1 MSIRRCET
9 SVFVV
14 SETEDRTVWRMIT
27 FNMGDRLFMKY
38 QKIKTGTF
46 LVRKNR
52 FVAEI
57 ELDGERVLCHVKN
70 TGRCRE
76 LFVPGVKVILQECDN
91 PSRKTRYD
99 LIAVYKN
106 GHLIN
111 VDSQV
116 TNTVVEEWVKESGYF
131 PNLKLVRREVTYGAS
146 RFDLYVEYG
155 EQKKAFIEVKGVTLE
170 EDGIARFPDAPTLRG
185 LKHVEELIACQKD
198 GYEAYLFFVVQMK
211 HIRHVEPN
219 WKTHPEFGNALQKAA
234 DAGVHL
240 LAYDC
245 LMTENSIQADLPLPV
260 IL

>member
-1 MSIRRCET
+1 
-9 SVFVV
+9 
-14 SETEDRTVWRMIT
+14 
-27 FNMGDRLFMKY
+27 MKY
-38 QKIKTGTF
+38 ERIKTGTF
-46 LVRKNR
+46 LLRRNR

-57 ELDGERVLCHVKN
+57 EIDGQVVDCHVKN

-76 LFVPGVKVILQECDN
+76 LFVPGVKVILQESDN

-106 GHLIN
+106 DQLIN

-116 TNTVVEEWVKESGYF
+116 TNVVVEEWVKESGYF
-131 PNLKLVRREVTYGAS
+131 PDLKLVKREVTYGKS

-155 EQKKAFIEVKGVTLE
+155 EEKKAFIEVKGVTLE

-185 LKHVEELIACQKD
+185 VKHVEELIACQKD

-211 HIRHVEPN
+211 QIHHVEPN
-219 WKTHPEFGNALQKAA
+219 WKTHPEFGLALQRAA

-245 LMTENSIQADLPLPV
+245 QMTEDSIRADQPLPV
-260 IL
+260 IVTSNALE

>member
-1 MSIRRCET
+1 MNYERIR
-9 SVFVV
+9 
-14 SETEDRTVWRMIT
+14 
-27 FNMGDRLFMKY
+27 
-38 QKIKTGTF
+38 TGTF
-46 LVRKNR
+46 LLRRTR
-52 FVAEI
+52 FVAEVEI
-57 ELDGERVLCHVKN
+57 DGEVVECHVKN

-76 LFVPGVKVILQECDN
+76 LFITGVKVVLQESDN
-91 PSRKTRYD
+91 PNRKTRYD

-106 GHLIN
+106 GQLIN

-131 PNLKLVRREVTYGAS
+131 QDLKLVRREVTYGKS

-155 EQKKAFIEVKGVTLE
+155 EDKRAFIEVKGVTLE
-170 EDGIARFPDAPTLRG
+170 ENGVARFPDAPTLRG
-185 LKHVEELIACQKD
+185 VKHVEELITCMQD

-211 HIRHVEPN
+211 HMKHVEPN
-219 WKTHPEFGNALQKAA
+219 WKTHPEFGYALQKAA

-245 LMTENSIQADLPLPV
+245 LMTEESIRADQPLPV

>member
-1 MSIRRCET
+1 
-9 SVFVV
+9 
-14 SETEDRTVWRMIT
+14 
-27 FNMGDRLFMKY
+27 MKY
-38 QKIKTGTF
+38 ERIRTGTF
-46 LVRKNR
+46 LLRRNR
-52 FVAEI
+52 FVAEVEI
-57 ELDGERVLCHVKN
+57 DGEVVECHVKN

-76 LFVPGVKVILQECDN
+76 LFITGVKVVLQESDN
-91 PSRKTRYD
+91 PNRKTRYD

-106 GHLIN
+106 GQLIN

-131 PNLKLVRREVTYGAS
+131 QDLKLVRREVTYGKS

-155 EQKKAFIEVKGVTLE
+155 EDKRAFIEVKGVTLE
-170 EDGIARFPDAPTLRG
+170 ENGVARFPDAPTLRG
-185 LKHVEELIACQKD
+185 VKHVEELITCMQD

-211 HIRHVEPN
+211 HMKHVEPN
-219 WKTHPEFGNALQKAA
+219 WKTHPEFGYALQKAA

-245 LMTENSIQADLPLPV
+245 LMTEESIRADQPLPV